1 MASDFE
7 RFGETQLDVLR
18 EIGNIGAGHA
28 ATALSNLL
36 GKPVNMDMP
45 KVKLIPFDEIAE
57 QVGGLEAV
65 VVAIFLRIQGEI
77 AGNLF
82 LLMPVESAKQLL
94 REMTYVESSDG
105 MYFNEME
112 VSALSEIGNILAGSY
127 LTSLADFIQVMLSPT
142 VPGFAVDMA
151 GAILTY
157 GLLSF
162 GDAGDTALL
171 IETSFLNGSNRFEGH
186 LFMIP
191 DPESLEKIF
200 AALGVPDA

>member
-162 GDAGDTALL
+162 GDVGDTALL